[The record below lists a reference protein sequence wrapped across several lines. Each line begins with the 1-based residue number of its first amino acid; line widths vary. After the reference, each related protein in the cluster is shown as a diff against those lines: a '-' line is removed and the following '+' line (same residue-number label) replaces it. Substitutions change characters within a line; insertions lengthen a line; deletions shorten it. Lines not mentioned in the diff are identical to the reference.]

1 MMFKRLT
8 LASDRSGAA
17 TIELALLAPV
27 LAAML
32 AGLIDVATSYSDK
45 LRLEQVAQRT
55 IEKVQAQTFTVSMK
69 AALEAEAE
77 AAAGAGSDA
86 VLTYWLECDGTKMTG
101 TSAYDAGCADG
112 EAYARYVQLAIEKNY
127 QPLIIAYFFGPTNPD
142 GSVTI
147 HGTAGIRIQ

>member
-1 MMFKRLT
+1 MMARRLT
-8 LASDRSGAA
+8 LTRDRSGTA

-55 IEKVQAQTFTVSMK
+55 IEKIQATTFTTSMK
-69 AALEAEAE
+69 TALETEAE
-77 AAAGAGSDA
+77 TAAGTGSDA
-86 VLTYWLECDGTKMTG
+86 TLTYWLECEGVKMTG
-101 TSAYDAGCADG
+101 ASAYDAGCADG
-112 EAYARYVQLAIEKNY
+112 EAYARYVQLAIQKNY
-127 QPLIIAYFFGPTNPD
+127 KPLIIAHFFGPTNPD
-142 GSVTI
+142 GSVTV